1 MEDLWNRNKHE
12 VKNVKL
18 IVSIT
23 QFNFWYNIPRKG
35 VNLYLVNSLVEALN
49 VKQTKMRE

>member
-1 MEDLWNRNKHE
+1 MEDKKKHE

-18 IVSIT
+18 IVSIKH
-23 QFNFWYNIPRKG
+23 NNIPRKG